1 MRRENAR
8 GIAYGRRCDIDR
20 IIGNRGGGDAMNDE
34 MLWYFVAGDGEE
46 RRQEGPLSTQDLLGM
61 LSSGQIT
68 QDTFVWRE
76 GMSEWTQFGT
86 MPELAQPVAEET
98 VPTVADVQPAETAE
112 FTEAFEPVAPAEP
125 AEPPET
131 AEPEEAT
138 ETAEPAAP
146 PAVEAAEEP
155 VKPEP
160 QPDIVVIREM
170 PNHTIR
176 YLKARNV
183 LLIAT
188 NDYHAEPLA
197 LTKLDLIDFLRAM
210 ESATQ
215 DK

>member
-1 MRRENAR
+1 
-8 GIAYGRRCDIDR
+8 
-20 IIGNRGGGDAMNDE
+20 MNDE
-34 MLWYFVAGDGEE
+34 MLWYFVAGDGED
-46 RRQEGPLSTQDLLGM
+46 RRQEGPISTHDLLGM
-61 LSSGQIT
+61 LSSGLIT

-76 GMSEWTQFGT
+76 GMSEWAPLGT

-98 VPTVADVQPAETAE
+98 APSVADVEPAETAE
-112 FTEAFEPVAPAEP
+112 SAEAFEVVETVEAAESAEITAPEESTETVEP
-125 AEPPET
+125 AAP
-131 AEPEEAT
+131 
-138 ETAEPAAP
+138 AEPAAP
-146 PAVEAAEEP
+146 PAVEAAEDP

-160 QPDIVVIREM
+160 QPDVVMIREM
-170 PNHTIR
+170 PNHTVR

-215 DK
+215 DG